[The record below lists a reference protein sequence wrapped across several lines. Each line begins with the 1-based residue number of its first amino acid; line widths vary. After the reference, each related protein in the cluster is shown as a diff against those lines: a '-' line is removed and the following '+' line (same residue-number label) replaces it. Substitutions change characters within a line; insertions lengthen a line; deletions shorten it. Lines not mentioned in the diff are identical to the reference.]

1 MDKLEESLKETKKET
16 DELIRAFEGI
26 GISACEAEEGMR
38 NFMHALNTWE
48 NAFDVALSH
57 QSNNWRKMH
66 GIPMRRKIRI

>member
-16 DELIRAFEGI
+16 DELIKAFEGI
-26 GISACEAEEGMR
+26 GISVCEAEEGLR
-38 NFMHALNTWE
+38 NFICAFNTWK

-66 GIPMRRKIRI
+66 GIPMRRR